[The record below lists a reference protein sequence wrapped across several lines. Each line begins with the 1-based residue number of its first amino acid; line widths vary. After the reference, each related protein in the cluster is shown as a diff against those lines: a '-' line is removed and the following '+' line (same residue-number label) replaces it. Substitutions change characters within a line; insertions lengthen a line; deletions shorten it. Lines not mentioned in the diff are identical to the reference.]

1 MDALRAYVAALPE
14 ARGSGDAL
22 ASMYADLGGQRASD
36 PNAFRTKV
44 DWWSRTLRDIAWH
57 GLVTNALSLA
67 LDDALLTGLA
77 RPSTG
82 RPMCVA
88 VVMVRWGTHVGGTR
102 APAPRDAPRRL
113 SRPDDAGAP
122 PRAALARAVGVGRA
136 AHMAHGV
143 QRMARE

>member
-44 DWWSRTLRDIAWH
+44 DWWTRTLRDLAWR
-57 GLVTNALSLA
+57 GLVPNTLSLT

-77 RPSTG
+77 RPSAG
-82 RPMCVA
+82 RPLCIA
-88 VVMVRWGTHVGGTR
+88 VVMVRSQSYAGGAR
-102 APAPRDAPRRL
+102 APAPRDAPYRF
-113 SRPDDAGAP
+113 SRPDDACAP
-122 PRAALARAVGVGRA
+122 TRAALARVVGVGRA
-136 AHMAHGV
+136 ACMACGN
-143 QRMARE
+143 